1 MDQYKIKWTN
11 SIKTKLLVVLF
22 TLVLFNIGISCL
34 FFNGTASIARNAI
47 YDKMAAQAEYYQNSL
62 EFQIEGLK
70 NQQNLFFSDRKL
82 TYLAQPGLIGSDY
95 ERREALLSVQA
106 KLAQLQWSSQLVSGI
121 TLYIPYSGY
130 VITPSS
136 ISDFKQEDE
145 QKVYGWLK
153 EPGKLTYDGTSLYMT
168 AADAPVAD
176 GSLPFFMLYIAI
188 DQSVIRNTLK
198 DLNQTDGSSFWYQPE
213 YELLLYDSQD
223 KKEMS
228 DMVLA
233 SLEEMFGEADSLHT
247 IRLGGRSYLVSVSA
261 PGTLGR
267 LIQYYQ
273 EENVMS
279 DLFRYSGYF
288 SAFVLAAIALTVLMS
303 GYVERLIHRPLRK
316 LNAAFGV
323 LQGGNMD
330 ISIRH
335 DVQDEFG
342 YLYEGFNHMA
352 RELKRLIEEVYVQK
366 DLKQK
371 AELKQLQAQIN
382 PHFLYNSFF
391 ALSRR
396 IKRGDMENA
405 EIMADYLGT
414 YFRFLTRITADVVPL
429 SLEMEHAESYAM
441 VQGARFAS
449 RIKVDWE
456 TLPKRFE
463 GLLVPRLIVQP
474 LLENA
479 FSHGLEDK
487 EEDGLLRLSYEI
499 RGRSL
504 YIHVEDNGEAKEEQ
518 IAALRERLREDYH
531 GEITAISNI
540 HRRLKSYYKG
550 KSGLEA
556 GRSAMGGIR
565 VSIGFEEEIWNEQP
579 VDSR

>member
-213 YELLLYDSQD
+213 YELLL
-223 KKEMS
+223 
-228 DMVLA
+228 
-233 SLEEMFGEADSLHT
+233 
-247 IRLGGRSYLVSVSA
+247 
-261 PGTLGR
+261 
-267 LIQYYQ
+267 
-273 EENVMS
+273 
-279 DLFRYSGYF
+279 
-288 SAFVLAAIALTVLMS
+288 
-303 GYVERLIHRPLRK
+303 
-316 LNAAFGV
+316 
-323 LQGGNMD
+323 
-330 ISIRH
+330 
-335 DVQDEFG
+335 
-342 YLYEGFNHMA
+342 
-352 RELKRLIEEVYVQK
+352 
-366 DLKQK
+366 
-371 AELKQLQAQIN
+371 
-382 PHFLYNSFF
+382 
-391 ALSRR
+391 
-396 IKRGDMENA
+396 
-405 EIMADYLGT
+405 
-414 YFRFLTRITADVVPL
+414 
-429 SLEMEHAESYAM
+429 
-441 VQGARFAS
+441 
-449 RIKVDWE
+449 
-456 TLPKRFE
+456 
-463 GLLVPRLIVQP
+463 
-474 LLENA
+474 
-479 FSHGLEDK
+479 
-487 EEDGLLRLSYEI
+487 
-499 RGRSL
+499 
-504 YIHVEDNGEAKEEQ
+504 
-518 IAALRERLREDYH
+518 
-531 GEITAISNI
+531 
-540 HRRLKSYYKG
+540 
-550 KSGLEA
+550 
-556 GRSAMGGIR
+556 
-565 VSIGFEEEIWNEQP
+565 
-579 VDSR
+579 